1 MGAQRRF
8 RVWGAGLLAA
18 GLVVA
23 FSLRSPA
30 VDGGIPSRPHPLP
43 PTLEQWGDPTAGDYF
58 DEIEVPPFGY
68 LIWSRWPVRVYVE
81 RREDDPSQNWRETV
95 LAAVMEWDAYVS
107 LEITGDRDRAD
118 IRIFRRRPP
127 LKPGHLRARSGETR
141 YRLLTRTTETGSRL
155 LTHQFTILLSPTQ
168 TGPYVASV
176 ARHEFGHALGIW
188 GHSPEE
194 TDVMYFAQV
203 REPPPIS
210 PRDVN
215 TLRRIYQ
222 QPTQLGWPLA
232 SADGPPS
239 ESGSALGD
247 ATSMNFDRR
256 RTPKVYK
263 IDR

>member
-1 MGAQRRF
+1 MGAYRRF
-8 RVWGAGLLAA
+8 RVWGVGLLTAC
-18 GLVVA
+18 LFVA
-23 FSLRSPA
+23 SSLRSPA
-30 VDGGIPSRPHPLP
+30 VDVGIPFQSHPLP
-43 PTLEQWGDPTAGDYF
+43 PTLEQWQDPTAGGDYF
-58 DEIEVPPFGY
+58 DQIEVPKFGH
-68 LIWSRWPVRVYVE
+68 LIWSRLPVRVYIE
-81 RREDDPSQNWRETV
+81 RPEDDPSQNWRETV
-95 LAAVMEWDAYVS
+95 LAAVMEWDAYLP

-222 QPTQLGWPLA
+222 QPTQLGWPLTP
-232 SADGPPS
+232 ADPGHS
-239 ESGSALGD
+239 E
-247 ATSMNFDRR
+247 
-256 RTPKVYK
+256 
-263 IDR
+263 